1 MPFASFADPV
11 CVLPSPSL
19 SLALCSL
26 GGTTL
31 RERTPRT
38 PSLAPP
44 AAAFLPLPFA
54 VMDLLMWKD
63 VTKSG
68 IAFGTATFLY
78 LLFELS
84 GWTTVAILANAAL
97 LAIIG
102 TFVWSTVSQVL
113 GKSALPIPE
122 PNPEAVDKFF
132 VQVCDQGKTFTNE
145 AVGTLYRLAK
155 GQEPALSIKAAF
167 VCYIVAK
174 IGGLFNLLTL
184 AYIIV
189 FSLFTMPKVYDMY
202 KEEIDKFVQMG
213 HAKVQE
219 LTAQGKKLLDD
230 KVLSKINLPAKKTE

>member
-1 MPFASFADPV
+1 
-11 CVLPSPSL
+11 
-19 SLALCSL
+19 
-26 GGTTL
+26 
-31 RERTPRT
+31 
-38 PSLAPP
+38 
-44 AAAFLPLPFA
+44 
-54 VMDLLMWKD
+54 MDLLMWKD

-122 PNPEAVDKFF
+122 PNPE
-132 VQVCDQGKTFTNE
+132 
-145 AVGTLYRLAK
+145 
-155 GQEPALSIKAAF
+155 PALSIKAAF

-202 KEEIDKFVQMG
+202 KEEIDKFVQMD